1 MELYLLRHGVAGQ
14 RGDPRYLN
22 DADRPLTKKG
32 RKKMRAQLT
41 GLEAFNVRPNVVVT
55 SPLARALQTA
65 EVIVEGLG
73 LTDRL
78 VVDNRLAPG
87 ATVTGVIEILS
98 KYQDHAQVMLV
109 GHEPDF
115 SQIAAELS
123 GGSGDIWLRKGGL
136 IRVDLDSITGR
147 HGVLRWLLEPKHLM
161 LDTKA
166 LEEEDNV

>member
-32 RKKMRAQLT
+32 RKKLRAQLT
-41 GLEAFNVRPNVVVT
+41 GLEAFNVRPGVVVT
-55 SPLARALQTA
+55 SPLARARQTA
-65 EVIVEGLG
+65 EVVVEGLG
-73 LTDRL
+73 ITDRL

-87 ATVTGVIEILS
+87 ASTTGVIEILAN
-98 KYQDHAQVMLV
+98 YPDHGQVMLV

-136 IRVDLDSITGR
+136 IRIDLDSVAGR

-161 LDTKA
+161 LGNKPP
-166 LEEEDNV
+166 EEDDDV

>member
-14 RGDPRYLN
+14 HGDPRYAN

-32 RKKMRAQLT
+32 RRKLRAQLA
-41 GLEAFNVRPNVVVT
+41 GFEAFDVRPNVVIT

-65 EVIVEGLG
+65 EVVVAGLG

-87 ATVTGVIEILS
+87 ATTDGVIEILA

-115 SQIAAELS
+115 SQVAAELS
-123 GGSGDIWLRKGGL
+123 GGHGEIWLRKGGL
-136 IRVDLDSITGR
+136 IRVDVDSIAGR
-147 HGVLRWLLEPKHLM
+147 HGVLRWLLEPKHM
-161 LDTKA
+161 LLGKNTPAED
-166 LEEEDNV
+166 EET

>member
-22 DADRPLTKKG
+22 DGDRPLTKKG
-32 RKKMRAQLT
+32 RKKLRAQLA

-55 SPLARALQTA
+55 SPLARARQTA
-65 EVIVEGLG
+65 EVVVEGLG

-87 ATVTGVIEILS
+87 ATVTGVLEVLAN
-98 KYQDHAQVMLV
+98 YQNHAQVMLV

-115 SQIAAELS
+115 SQIASELS

-136 IRVDLDSITGR
+136 IRVDLDSISGR

-161 LDTKA
+161 LGNKD
-166 LEEEDNV
+166 LPEDEET

>member
-14 RGDPRYLN
+14 RGDPRYPN
-22 DADRPLTKKG
+22 DGDRPLTKKG
-32 RKKMRAQLT
+32 RKKLRAQLA

-55 SPLARALQTA
+55 SPLARARQTA
-65 EVIVEGLG
+65 EVVVEGLG
-73 LTDRL
+73 IASRL

-87 ATVTGVIEILS
+87 ASTAGVIEILAN
-98 KYQDHAQVMLV
+98 YPDHAQVMLV

-115 SQIAAELS
+115 SQIASELS

-136 IRVDLDSITGR
+136 IRVDLDAISGQ

-161 LDTKA
+161 LGAKDLT
-166 LEEEDNV
+166 EGDEP

>member
-32 RKKMRAQLT
+32 RKKLRAQLT
-41 GLEAFNVRPNVVVT
+41 GLEAFNVRPGVVVT
-55 SPLARALQTA
+55 SPLARARQTA
-65 EVIVEGLG
+65 EVVVEGLG
-73 LTDRL
+73 ITDRL

-87 ATVTGVIEILS
+87 ASTAGVIEILAN
-98 KYQDHAQVMLV
+98 YPDHSQVMLV

-123 GGSGDIWLRKGGL
+123 GGNGDIWLRKGGL
-136 IRVDLDSITGR
+136 IRIDLDSIAGR

-161 LDTKA
+161 LDTRA
-166 LEEEDNV
+166 LEEDDDV